1 MFQILLKLV
10 CQYKIPF
17 VLLSLHCC
25 LARKLEWNGDIYY
38 LCMKQVEV
46 QTMGVVTLHLGF
58 SQCVIY
64 ISGFYLNL
72 QLGTSFPL
80 LLLSYYTRSMCLSCN
95 STAIDF
101 GF

>member
-1 MFQILLKLV
+1 
-10 CQYKIPF
+10 
-17 VLLSLHCC
+17 
-25 LARKLEWNGDIYY
+25 
-38 LCMKQVEV
+38 
-46 QTMGVVTLHLGF
+46 MGVVTLHLGF

-80 LLLSYYTRSMCLSCN
+80 LPLSYYTLSTCLSCN